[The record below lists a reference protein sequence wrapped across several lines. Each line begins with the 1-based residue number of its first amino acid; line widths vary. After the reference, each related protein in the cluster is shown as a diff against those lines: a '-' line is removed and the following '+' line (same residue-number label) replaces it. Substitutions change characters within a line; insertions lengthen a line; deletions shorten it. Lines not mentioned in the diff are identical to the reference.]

1 MASKHFGVSLKQLRE
16 LMEFRKSEG
25 IHKLNE
31 IGGLQGLLD
40 ALNTS
45 EELGI
50 HRDINFRKKC
60 AILLKPTM
68 EININYYFLHRYLWR
83 QIWPPNQKRRVRI
96 QHNSSKAIQ
105 DIPSIGM
112 GGLARSY
119 TYYFGNSCY
128 CLFRYVLGHQKNTSF
143 GVIHIT
149 EFTYYVSTFLDTFLI
164 SPFLL
169 LYLSTFWEIIDPL
182 PIKLLSAYL
191 HICERS
197 LLYK

>member
-1 MASKHFGVSLKQLRE
+1 MYYIGHNFRINTTSQWDTYLRLITITMASKHFGVSLKQLRE

-68 EININYYFLHRYLWR
+68 EINITYYFLHRYLWR

-105 DIPSIGM
+105 DIPSIGL
-112 GGLARSY
+112 GGLARNY
-119 TYYFGNSCY
+119 TYYFGDSCC
-128 CLFRYVLGHQKNTSF
+128 CLFRYVFIILVTQIKHLIWCKKLR
-143 GVIHIT
+143 IILK
-149 EFTYYVSTFLDTFLI
+149 FTI
-164 SPFLL
+164 N
-169 LYLSTFWEIIDPL
+169 
-182 PIKLLSAYL
+182 
-191 HICERS
+191 
-197 LLYK
+197 

>member
-68 EININYYFLHRYLWR
+68 EINITYYFLHRYLWR

-143 GVIHIT
+143 GTIHIT
-149 EFTYYVSTFLDTFLI
+149 EFTYYVSTFL
-164 SPFLL
+164 
-169 LYLSTFWEIIDPL
+169 
-182 PIKLLSAYL
+182 SAYIR
-191 HICERS
+191 ICERS

>member
-68 EININYYFLHRYLWR
+68 EINITHYFLHRYLWR
-83 QIWPPNQKRRVRI
+83 QI
-96 QHNSSKAIQ
+96 
-105 DIPSIGM
+105 
-112 GGLARSY
+112 
-119 TYYFGNSCY
+119 
-128 CLFRYVLGHQKNTSF
+128 
-143 GVIHIT
+143 
-149 EFTYYVSTFLDTFLI
+149 
-164 SPFLL
+164 
-169 LYLSTFWEIIDPL
+169 
-182 PIKLLSAYL
+182 
-191 HICERS
+191 
-197 LLYK
+197 

>member
-60 AILLKPTM
+60 AIFLKPTM
-68 EININYYFLHRYLWR
+68 EINITYYFLHRYLWR

-143 GVIHIT
+143 GTIHIT
-149 EFTYYVSTFLDTFLI
+149 EFTYYVSTFL
-164 SPFLL
+164 
-169 LYLSTFWEIIDPL
+169 
-182 PIKLLSAYL
+182 SAYIR
-191 HICERS
+191 ICERS